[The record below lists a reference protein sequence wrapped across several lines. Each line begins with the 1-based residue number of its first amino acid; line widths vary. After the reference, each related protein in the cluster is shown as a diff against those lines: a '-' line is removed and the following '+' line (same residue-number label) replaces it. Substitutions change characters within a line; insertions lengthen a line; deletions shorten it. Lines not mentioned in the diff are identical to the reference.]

1 MVKSYTLKIK
11 GALEI
16 AHRVPDYE
24 GACSHLHGHCM
35 HYILNFKGKLQ
46 DNGMV
51 EDFKFLKE
59 VIEKVM
65 KFYDHTYLNDFIET
79 PTLENFATIIVDD
92 VNKYYDY
99 CSGFG
104 KAGKFI
110 SIEMWETDKYGVV
123 VKDE

>member
-16 AHRVPDYE
+16 AHRLPDYE

-59 VIEKVM
+59 VQGHSPMEV
-65 KFYDHTYLNDFIET
+65 FIGC
-79 PTLENFATIIVDD
+79 LL
-92 VNKYYDY
+92 
-99 CSGFG
+99 GF
-104 KAGKFI
+104 FI
-110 SIEMWETDKYGVV
+110 GLAFSML
-123 VKDE
+123 